1 MDHLTLNDALSQPG
15 PMQCSRHRPGWRDS
29 LRSAPVCRCQLPNRR
44 GRGSIAIKQVCDQ
57 RGPASL
63 MTRADTRAVIAMEV
77 LVEEEVIMPMR
88 ITLHQFDTTEYG
100 PNSVLVFQE
109 DRGQTP

>member
-1 MDHLTLNDALSQPG
+1 MTHRAIQADP
-15 PMQCSRHRPGWRDS
+15 PMNA
-29 LRSAPVCRCQLPNRR
+29 SARTASFISIGAYLPKPTPSSARTR
-44 GRGSIAIKQVCDQ
+44 KLCDQ
-57 RGPASL
+57 RGPAGL

-88 ITLHQFDTTEYG
+88 VTLHQLDTTEYW
-100 PNSVLVFQE
+100 PDSVLVFQE